1 MKKDFV
7 QIGLKQRFF
16 RLWSNKG
23 FGVYNSLGA
32 VVKVCVLSATYSLL
46 AMPIATFAQPDTV
59 TVSKNVDID
68 EVIVNAKKAASTY
81 SEFTRVVTVISRDEL
96 GRVPA
101 ASLQQVLEQVA
112 SIDIRQ
118 RGGHG
123 VQADISVRGG
133 SFDQTLVLLN
143 GVNISD
149 PQTGHHNL
157 NIPIDLDVIER
168 IEILQGPG
176 SRIYGAGAFS
186 GAINIITS
194 NGADSRARIL
204 ANAGEHGLLGLTA
217 SVSLG
222 SSNSGFFVSASRKSS
237 NGYVANTDF
246 SSSNIY
252 THSHLKLKAGQL
264 GLQLGYQDKGFG
276 ANSFYTPKYPNQ
288 YEQVKA
294 LFSEI
299 SFGGT
304 QPNLS
309 YNASVYFRRHFD
321 RFELF
326 RSDAPSWYTSH
337 NYHRSSV
344 YGSRVEG
351 SYLSAV
357 GKTRMGVEA
366 RGEEILSNVLGKPLS
381 KPVRVSGTD
390 DVFYS
395 KSDLRWISS
404 FFVDHTIYIKGL
416 TISGGALASTVSG
429 NNIDWSYGVDVSQR
443 IFTDYRVFASANHT
457 FRYPTFTDLY
467 YQGPTNLGNL
477 NLKPESATTYELG
490 IKHTLGGFSAHFS
503 GFLRDAKDVID
514 WVKLPTDEKWQSANH
529 TQITTYGVEAAYSY
543 VPQSPEQFIKR
554 VGMSFL
560 LQHSDKDSEALDSY
574 YALDF
579 LRAKVNFSLDHKI
592 YRGLSA
598 NWNLMVQDR
607 AGSYMHFVSGTQKA
621 YDAFALLDAGL
632 NWHGNK
638 LSIGVNVHNVLDRS
652 YADLANIEQ
661 PGRWISFSCAYNIR
675 FR

>member
-1 MKKDFV
+1 MKFNFNPF
-7 QIGLKQRFF
+7 GLKQRFF
-16 RLWSNKG
+16 RNWSNKG

-32 VVKVCVLSATYSLL
+32 VVKVCVLSATYSIL
-46 AMPIATFAQPDTV
+46 AMPVATFAQPDTV

-68 EVIVNAKKAASTY
+68 EVIVNSKRATSTY

-123 VQADISVRGG
+123 VQADISLRGG

-157 NIPIDLDVIER
+157 NIPVDLDVIER

-194 NGADSRARIL
+194 NGSESNARIL

-217 SVSLG
+217 S
-222 SSNSGFFVSASRKSS
+222 ASVGAQKAGLFLTASKKAS
-237 NGYVANTDF
+237 EGYTPNTDF
-246 SSSNIY
+246 SASNIY
-252 THSHLKLKAGQL
+252 LNSHLNLGSGQL

-288 YEQVKA
+288 FEQVKA
-294 LFSEI
+294 LFSEV
-299 SFGGT
+299 SYGGT
-304 QPNLS
+304 KSSFS
-309 YNASVYFRRHFD
+309 YNTSVYFRRHFD

-326 RSDAPSWYTSH
+326 RSDAPSWYATH

-344 YGSRVEG
+344 FGSRVDG
-351 SYLSAV
+351 AYLSPL
-357 GKTRMGVEA
+357 GKTRLGVEA
-366 RGEEILSNVLGKPLS
+366 RNEEILSNVLGTPLS
-381 KPVRVSGTD
+381 KPVKVSGTD
-390 DVFYS
+390 NVFYS
-395 KSDLRWISS
+395 KSDSRWISS
-404 FFVDHTIYIKGL
+404 FFVDHTIYINGL
-416 TISGGALASTVSG
+416 TISGGALASTVNG

-467 YQGPTNLGNL
+467 YQGPTNLGNP

-490 IKHTLGGFSAHFS
+490 IKHTLGGFSSHLS

-514 WVKLPTDEKWQSANH
+514 WVKLPSDEKWQSANH
-529 TQITTYGVEAAYSY
+529 TQLTTYGVEAAYSY
-543 VPQSPEQFIKR
+543 VPQSTGQFIR
-554 VGMSFL
+554 RIGMSFL

-579 LRAKVNFSLDHKI
+579 LRAKVNLSLDHKI

-607 AGSYMHFVSGTQKA
+607 AGSYTHFVSGTQKS

-632 NWHGNK
+632 NWQGDK
-638 LSIGVNVHNVLDRS
+638 LSIGLNVHNVLDKS
-652 YADLANIEQ
+652 YVDLANIEQ
-661 PGRWISFSCAYNIR
+661 PGRWVSFSCAYNIR